1 MRINRRVW
9 FFIALLST
17 SDLSLSFAP
26 EPDAKA
32 VSPIESSLSHL
43 KPELDQPK
51 LIGKGKFSFWGF
63 DVYRAHLWSDT
74 NLKLDNWQQNKFALE
89 LVYQRDFEG
98 KKIAKRSIEEMAKQK
113 DLPQQKA
120 LEWSTALEK
129 LFPDIKKNQSLT
141 GLYIPNY
148 GAKFFHGNTFIGEI
162 KDLELTKSFF
172 DIWFSNRTTA
182 PELRKELFKET
193 S

>member
-17 SDLSLSFAP
+17 SELSLSSAP

-32 VSPIESSLSHL
+32 APSLESPLSHL

-51 LIGKGKFSFWGF
+51 LIGKGKFSLWGF
-63 DVYRAHLWSDT
+63 DVYRAHLWSDS

-98 KKIAKRSIEEMAKQK
+98 KKIAKKSIEEMAKQK
-113 DLPQQKA
+113 DLSQQKA

-193 S
+193 L

>member
-1 MRINRRVW
+1 MLSNRRVW
-9 FFIALLST
+9 FFIALLIISKVSMGTTSEPEAKAAST
-17 SDLSLSFAP
+17 LEPSLSY
-26 EPDAKA
+26 
-32 VSPIESSLSHL
+32 L

-63 DVYRAHLWSDT
+63 DVYRAQLWSDT
-74 NLKLDNWQQNKFALE
+74 NIKLDNWQQNKFALE

-98 KKIAKRSIEEMAKQK
+98 KKIAKKSIEEMTKQK
-113 DLPQQKA
+113 DLSQQKA

-148 GAKFFHGNTFIGEI
+148 GAKFFHGSTFIGEI